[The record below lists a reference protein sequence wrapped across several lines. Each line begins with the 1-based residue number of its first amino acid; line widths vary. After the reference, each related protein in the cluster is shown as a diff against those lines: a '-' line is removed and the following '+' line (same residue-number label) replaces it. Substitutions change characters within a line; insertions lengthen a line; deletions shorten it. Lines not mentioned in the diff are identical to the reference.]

1 VPLYR
6 QDLPRPVIRR
16 IPPNVRFPVMDSL
29 LQLLKE
35 RGRATTAELS
45 RLTGKS
51 EKEVESAIRKFEA
64 ERVILGYQAILDPD
78 KTGNGGVRA
87 VIEVRI
93 TPERDGG
100 FDRIAARVARYPEV
114 VSCQLMSGGYDL
126 LIVVEGKDLRQVASF
141 VAEKLSTIQGVIST
155 ATHFQLKTYKEAGV
169 LFLADEKAE
178 RLSVSP

>member
-1 VPLYR
+1 
-6 QDLPRPVIRR
+6 
-16 IPPNVRFPVMDSL
+16 MDAL
-29 LQLLKE
+29 LQILKE
-35 RGRATTAELS
+35 KGRATAAELA

-51 EKEVESAIRKFEA
+51 EKEIEA
-64 ERVILGYQAILDPD
+64 ALQKYEADRVILGYRAVLDPD

-126 LIVVEGKDLRQVASF
+126 LITVEGPDLKQVATF

-169 LFLADEKAE
+169 LFLEDERAE
-178 RLSVSP
+178 RLAVSP

>member
-1 VPLYR
+1 M
-6 QDLPRPVIRR
+6 
-16 IPPNVRFPVMDSL
+16 NAL
-29 LQLLKE
+29 LQILKE
-35 RGRATTAELS
+35 KGRATTAELA
-45 RLTGKS
+45 RLTGQS
-51 EKEVESAIRKFEA
+51 EKEIEA
-64 ERVILGYQAILDPD
+64 ALKKYEADRVILGYRAVLDPD
-78 KTGNGGVRA
+78 KTGHGGVRA

-126 LIVVEGKDLRQVASF
+126 LITVEGPDLKQVATF
-141 VAEKLSTIQGVIST
+141 VAEKLSTIQGVVST

-169 LFLADEKAE
+169 LFLEDERAE

>member
-1 VPLYR
+1 
-6 QDLPRPVIRR
+6 
-16 IPPNVRFPVMDSL
+16 MDAL
-29 LQLLKE
+29 LQILKE
-35 RGRATTAELS
+35 KGRATPGELA
-45 RLTGKS
+45 RLTGKT
-51 EKEVESAIRKFEA
+51 EKEIEA
-64 ERVILGYQAILDPD
+64 ALKKYEADRVILGYRAVLDPD
-78 KTGNGGVRA
+78 KTGHGGVRA

-126 LIVVEGKDLRQVASF
+126 LITVEGPDLKQVATF

-169 LFLADEKAE
+169 LFLEDERAE
-178 RLSVSP
+178 RLAVSP

>member
-1 VPLYR
+1 
-6 QDLPRPVIRR
+6 
-16 IPPNVRFPVMDSL
+16 MDAL
-29 LQLLKE
+29 LQILKE
-35 RGRATTAELS
+35 KGRATPAELA
-45 RLTGKS
+45 RLTGKT
-51 EKEVESAIRKFEA
+51 EKEIEA
-64 ERVILGYQAILDPD
+64 ALKQYEADRVILGYRAILDPD

-126 LIVVEGKDLRQVASF
+126 LITVEGPDLKQVATF

-169 LFLADEKAE
+169 LFLEDERAE
-178 RLSVSP
+178 RLAVSP

>member
-1 VPLYR
+1 
-6 QDLPRPVIRR
+6 
-16 IPPNVRFPVMDSL
+16 MDPL
-29 LQLLKE
+29 LQLLKQ
-35 RGRATTAELS
+35 RARLSVPELAK
-45 RLTGKS
+45 LTGQS
-51 EKEVESAIRKFEA
+51 EKAIEAALRKYETD
-64 ERVILGYQAILDPD
+64 RVVLGYQAILDPD
-78 KTGNGGVRA
+78 KTGNGAVRA

-126 LIVVEGKDLRQVASF
+126 LIVVEGPDLKQVASF

-169 LFLADEKAE
+169 LFVQDEKTE

>member
-1 VPLYR
+1 
-6 QDLPRPVIRR
+6 
-16 IPPNVRFPVMDSL
+16 MDAL

-35 RGRATTAELS
+35 KGRATGAELA
-45 RLTGKS
+45 RLTGRT
-51 EKEVESAIRKFEA
+51 EKEIESALKKYEA
-64 ERVILGYQAILDPD
+64 DRVILGYRAILDPD

-126 LIVVEGKDLRQVASF
+126 LITVEGPDLKQVATF
-141 VAEKLSTIQGVIST
+141 VAEKLSTLQGVVST

-169 LFLADEKAE
+169 LFLEDERAE
-178 RLSVSP
+178 RLAVSP

>member
-1 VPLYR
+1 
-6 QDLPRPVIRR
+6 
-16 IPPNVRFPVMDSL
+16 MDAL
-29 LQLLKE
+29 LQILKE
-35 RGRATTAELS
+35 KGRASSAELA
-45 RLTGKS
+45 RLTGQT
-51 EKEVESAIRKFEA
+51 EKEIEA
-64 ERVILGYQAILDPD
+64 ALKKYEADRVILGYRAVLDPD

-93 TPERDGG
+93 TPEREGG

-126 LIVVEGKDLRQVASF
+126 LITVEGPDLKQVATF

-169 LFLADEKAE
+169 LFLEDERAE
-178 RLSVSP
+178 RLSISP

>member
-1 VPLYR
+1 
-6 QDLPRPVIRR
+6 
-16 IPPNVRFPVMDSL
+16 MDPL
-29 LQLLKE
+29 LQILKE
-35 RGRATTAELS
+35 RGRLSNAELAKV
-45 RLTGKS
+45 TGQT
-51 EKEVESAIRKFEA
+51 EKDVEKALQRYEA
-64 ERVILGYQAILDPD
+64 DRVILGYQAILDAD
-78 KTGNGGVRA
+78 KTGHGGVRA

-126 LIVVEGKDLRQVASF
+126 LIVVEGPDLKRVASF

-169 LFLADEKAE
+169 LFLQDEKAE

>member
-1 VPLYR
+1 V
-6 QDLPRPVIRR
+6 
-16 IPPNVRFPVMDSL
+16 
-29 LQLLKE
+29 E
-35 RGRATTAELS
+35 ELA
-45 RLTGKS
+45 RLTGKTAQ
-51 EKEVESAIRKFEA
+51 EVEAALKKYEA
-64 ERVILGYQAILDPD
+64 DRVILGYRAVLDPD
-78 KTGNGGVRA
+78 RIGHGGVRA

-126 LIVVEGKDLRQVASF
+126 LITVEGPDLKQVATF

-169 LFLADEKAE
+169 MFLEDERAE
-178 RLSVSP
+178 RLAVSP

>member
-1 VPLYR
+1 
-6 QDLPRPVIRR
+6 
-16 IPPNVRFPVMDSL
+16 MDAL

-35 RGRATTAELS
+35 KGRATATELA
-45 RLTGKS
+45 RLTGRT
-51 EKEVESAIRKFEA
+51 EKEIESALKKYEA
-64 ERVILGYQAILDPD
+64 DRVILGYRAILDPD

-126 LIVVEGKDLRQVASF
+126 LITVEGPDLKQVATF
-141 VAEKLSTIQGVIST
+141 VAEKLSTLQGVVST

-169 LFLADEKAE
+169 LFLEEERAE
-178 RLSVSP
+178 RLAVSP

>member
-1 VPLYR
+1 
-6 QDLPRPVIRR
+6 
-16 IPPNVRFPVMDSL
+16 MDAL
-29 LQLLKE
+29 LQILKE
-35 RGRATTAELS
+35 KGRASVEELA
-45 RLTGKS
+45 RLTGKTAQ
-51 EKEVESAIRKFEA
+51 EVEAALKKYEA
-64 ERVILGYQAILDPD
+64 DRVILGYRAVLDPD
-78 KTGNGGVRA
+78 RIGHGGVRA

-126 LIVVEGKDLRQVASF
+126 LITVEGPDLKQVASF

-169 LFLADEKAE
+169 MFLEDERAE
-178 RLSVSP
+178 RLAVSP

>member
-1 VPLYR
+1 
-6 QDLPRPVIRR
+6 
-16 IPPNVRFPVMDSL
+16 MDAL

-35 RGRATTAELS
+35 KGRATAAELA
-45 RLTGKS
+45 RLTGRT
-51 EKEVESAIRKFEA
+51 EKEVEAALKKYEA
-64 ERVILGYQAILDPD
+64 DRVILGYRAILDPD
-78 KTGNGGVRA
+78 KTGTGGVRA

-126 LIVVEGKDLRQVASF
+126 LITVEGPDLRQVATF
-141 VAEKLSTIQGVIST
+141 VAEKLSTLQGVVST

-169 LFLADEKAE
+169 LFLEDERAE
-178 RLSVSP
+178 RLAVSP

>member
-1 VPLYR
+1 
-6 QDLPRPVIRR
+6 
-16 IPPNVRFPVMDSL
+16 MDAL
-29 LQLLKE
+29 LQILKE
-35 RGRATTAELS
+35 KGRASLPELA
-45 RLTGKS
+45 RLTGRT
-51 EKEVESAIRKFEA
+51 EKEIESALKKYEA
-64 ERVILGYQAILDPD
+64 DRVILGYRAILDPD

-126 LIVVEGKDLRQVASF
+126 LITVEGPDLRQVASF
-141 VAEKLSTIQGVIST
+141 VAEKLSTLQGVVST

-169 LFLADEKAE
+169 LFLEDERTE
-178 RLSVSP
+178 RLAVSP

>member
-1 VPLYR
+1 
-6 QDLPRPVIRR
+6 
-16 IPPNVRFPVMDSL
+16 MDAL

-35 RGRATTAELS
+35 KGRATAAELA
-45 RLTGKS
+45 RFTGRT
-51 EKEVESAIRKFEA
+51 EKEIESALKKYEA
-64 ERVILGYQAILDPD
+64 DRVILGYRAILDPD
-78 KTGNGGVRA
+78 KMGNGGVRA

-126 LIVVEGKDLRQVASF
+126 LITVEGPDLKQVATF
-141 VAEKLSTIQGVIST
+141 VAEKLSTLQGVVST

-169 LFLADEKAE
+169 LFLEDERAE
-178 RLSVSP
+178 RLAVSP

>member
-1 VPLYR
+1 MFKTGTTNESFR
-6 QDLPRPVIRR
+6 HAWIEAA
-16 IPPNVRFPVMDSL
+16 
-29 LQLLKE
+29 LK
-35 RGRATTAELS
+35 
-45 RLTGKS
+45 KY
-51 EKEVESAIRKFEA
+51 EA
-64 ERVILGYQAILDPD
+64 DRVILGYRAVLDPD

-126 LIVVEGKDLRQVASF
+126 LITVEGPDLKQVATF

-169 LFLADEKAE
+169 LFLEDERAE
-178 RLSVSP
+178 RLAVSP

>member
-1 VPLYR
+1 
-6 QDLPRPVIRR
+6 
-16 IPPNVRFPVMDSL
+16 MDAL
-29 LQLLKE
+29 LQILKE
-35 RGRATTAELS
+35 RGRAPVPELA
-45 RLTGKS
+45 RLTGKT
-51 EKEVESAIRKFEA
+51 EKEVESALKKYES
-64 ERVILGYQAILDPD
+64 ERVILGYRAVLDPD
-78 KTGNGGVRA
+78 KTGQGGVRA

-126 LIVVEGKDLRQVASF
+126 LITVEGPDLKQVATF

-169 LFLADEKAE
+169 LFLEDERTE
-178 RLSVSP
+178 RLVVSP

>member
-1 VPLYR
+1 
-6 QDLPRPVIRR
+6 
-16 IPPNVRFPVMDSL
+16 MDAL
-29 LQLLKE
+29 LQILKE
-35 RGRATTAELS
+35 KGRASSAELP
-45 RLTGKS
+45 RLTGKT
-51 EKEVESAIRKFEA
+51 EKEIEA
-64 ERVILGYQAILDPD
+64 ALKKYEADRVILGYRAVLDPD

-93 TPERDGG
+93 TPEREGG

-126 LIVVEGKDLRQVASF
+126 LITVEGPDLKQVATF

-169 LFLADEKAE
+169 LFLEDERAE
-178 RLSVSP
+178 RLSISP

>member
-1 VPLYR
+1 
-6 QDLPRPVIRR
+6 
-16 IPPNVRFPVMDSL
+16 MDAL
-29 LQLLKE
+29 LQILKE
-35 RGRATTAELS
+35 KGRATPGELA
-45 RLTGKS
+45 RLTGKT
-51 EKEVESAIRKFEA
+51 EKEIEA
-64 ERVILGYQAILDPD
+64 ALKKYEADRVILGYRAVLDPD
-78 KTGNGGVRA
+78 KTGHGGVRA

-126 LIVVEGKDLRQVASF
+126 LITVEGPDLRQVATF

-169 LFLADEKAE
+169 LFLEDERTE
-178 RLSVSP
+178 RLAVSP

>member
-1 VPLYR
+1 
-6 QDLPRPVIRR
+6 
-16 IPPNVRFPVMDSL
+16 MDAL
-29 LQLLKE
+29 LQILKE
-35 RGRATTAELS
+35 KGRATPGELA

-51 EKEVESAIRKFEA
+51 EKEVEAALRKYEA
-64 ERVILGYQAILDPD
+64 DRVILGYRAVLDPD
-78 KTGNGGVRA
+78 KTGHGGVRA

-126 LIVVEGKDLRQVASF
+126 LITVEGPDLRQVATF
-141 VAEKLSTIQGVIST
+141 VAEKLSTLQGVVST

-169 LFLADEKAE
+169 LFLEDEKAE
-178 RLSVSP
+178 RLAVSP

>member
-1 VPLYR
+1 
-6 QDLPRPVIRR
+6 
-16 IPPNVRFPVMDSL
+16 MDAL
-29 LQLLKE
+29 LQILKE
-35 RGRATTAELS
+35 KGRASVEELA
-45 RLTGKS
+45 RLTGKTAQ
-51 EKEVESAIRKFEA
+51 EVEAALKKYEA
-64 ERVILGYQAILDPD
+64 DRVILGYRAVLDPD
-78 KTGNGGVRA
+78 RIGHGGVRA

-126 LIVVEGKDLRQVASF
+126 LITVEGPDLKQVATF

-169 LFLADEKAE
+169 IFLEDERAE
-178 RLSVSP
+178 RLAVSP